1 MHRFVWDLH
10 YTPIDSL
17 NRDYP
22 ISAIYHDT
30 PLVPQ
35 GILAP
40 PGNYTVRLTA
50 NGHQYSQPLVIKG
63 DPRVKVSASDLAQQ
77 FAVEERLVDATHQD
91 YTALQQVLSLRSQLK
106 ELKPRAQGAVAD
118 AIARLDQQAATVEGS
133 GGGFGASFAGPQ
145 AQSLRRMN
153 GALVH
158 VYDIVSMADAAP
170 TTQAVAASDQLQQ
183 ALRAALLKWDEV
195 KNAIGPLNQQLQSAG
210 LPTVDLNRRAPS
222 ASEDSGEGDEP

>member
-1 MHRFVWDLH
+1 MYRFVWDLH

-30 PLVPQ
+30 PLAPQ
-35 GILAP
+35 GIFAP

-50 NGHQYSQPLVIKG
+50 NGHQYTQPLVIKG

-77 FAVEERLVDATHQD
+77 YAVEQNLVDATHQD
-91 YTALQQVLSLRSQLK
+91 YTALQQVLSVRAQLN
-106 ELKPRAQGAVAD
+106 ELKSRAQGATAD
-118 AIARLDQQAATVEGS
+118 AIAKFDQQAASVEGS

-145 AQSLRRMN
+145 AQSLRRLN
-153 GALVH
+153 GGLVH

-170 TTQAVAASDQLQQ
+170 TTQAVAAADQLEQ
-183 ALRAALLKWDEV
+183 ALKAPLLKWEEV
-195 KNAIGPLNQQLQSAG
+195 KNGIGPLNQQLQAAG
-210 LPTVDLNRRAPS
+210 LPTIDLNRPAPIP
-222 ASEDSGEGDEP
+222 AADGGEGDEP